1 MNRKF
6 FFLLAPGIAAA
17 LILFGNG
24 QPSGATAQEAGMRSS
39 GSLVA
44 FQAVERLSNP
54 QAWQTNDAGEI
65 RFCYVI
71 TEVSNEEGESF
82 YLADFQMKC
91 TNWHPA
97 GDMAAAEDSVA
108 GQ

>member
-1 MNRKF
+1 MNRKI
-6 FFLLAPGIAAA
+6 FFLLTLGIGAV

-24 QPSGATAQEAGMRSS
+24 QPPEAVAQDAGMPLP

-44 FQAVERLSNP
+44 FRAVERLNNP
-54 QAWQTNDAGEI
+54 QAWQTNAAGEV

-71 TEVSNEEGESF
+71 TEVTNEEGESF

-97 GDMAAAEDSVA
+97 GDMVAPADSA
-108 GQ
+108 IEQ